1 MIHLVSGIQRKM
13 KEIMKIY
20 NGFDIVIVPFP
31 FTDRTSSKRRPALIL
46 SQEDTFNKIA
56 RHSVMVMITSAKHST
71 WPLDIAISEYKKA
84 GLPNPSI
91 IRMKFFTLDNRLII
105 RKIGKLFIKD
115 QKSVQS
121 VLRKLFPLK

>member
-1 MIHLVSGIQRKM
+1 MNGTQKKM

-20 NGFDIVIVPFP
+20 NSFDIVVVPFP
-31 FTDRTSSKRRPALIL
+31 FTDRAFSKRRPALIL

-56 RHSVMVMITSAKHST
+56 RHSVMVMITSAKHSI
-71 WPLDIAISEYKKA
+71 WPLDIDISEYEKA

-105 RKIGKLFIKD
+105 EKIGKLCVKD
-115 QKSVQS
+115 QTVVKTT
-121 VLRKLFPLK
+121 LKKLFP